1 MTSPTDGPAAP
12 LQPQPQPAGP
22 SVPPAM
28 PPVIPPL
35 GRRSPAPEVIAPDGS
50 EIRRLLDGRHQAAGA
65 SMVEVVLP
73 AGQVSRPVYHRTVE
87 ELWYILEG
95 RGQVWRCPP
104 DADTDAAAD
113 ANTDAAAGPAPGGAH
128 SGEFAPG
135 FAPHPVQPGDALT
148 IPTGWR
154 FQFSADRDASVPLR
168 FLCIT
173 LPPWPGPAEAQP
185 ADYGG
190 LGAATV

>member
-1 MTSPTDGPAAP
+1 
-12 LQPQPQPAGP
+12 
-22 SVPPAM
+22 
-28 PPVIPPL
+28 
-35 GRRSPAPEVIAPDGS
+35 
-50 EIRRLLDGRHQAAGA
+50 
-65 SMVEVVLP
+65 MVEVVLP

-104 DADTDAAAD
+104 DAGAD
-113 ANTDAAAGPAPGGAH
+113 ANTDAAAGPAPGGAGP
-128 SGEFAPG
+128 GEFAPG
-135 FAPHPVQPGDALT
+135 FAPSPVQPGDALT

-154 FQFSADRDASVPLR
+154 FQFSADRDAGVPLR

-173 LPPWPGPAEAQP
+173 LPPWPGPEEAQP